1 MRTKEMG
8 DQLISTLRKET
19 WQGGSVNG
27 GNRRRDQG
35 GGGKT

>member
-19 WQGGSVNG
+19 WQCDGVNG

-35 GGGKT
+35 GWGKT